1 MSDAEDEEVVGMSDD
16 DNLSSDGKMNS
27 SGKKEDKANNNRG
40 DGPTSAVSSANP
52 FNIPGFPANLA
63 AMAAG
68 AGGGDGGDA
77 GQMNSVY
84 GLIGNIQ
91 ALLKMAVENAKQE
104 ERHAQAVKNG
114 EEKNDFARRTLVSH
128 CSLFLF

>member
-1 MSDAEDEEVVGMSDD
+1 MSDNEDEEVGISDD
-16 DNLSSDGKMNS
+16 DNLSDKLN

-40 DGPTSAVSSANP
+40 DSGLTSAANAAAAAAANP

-68 AGGGDGGDA
+68 AAGGGEGGEA
-77 GQMNSVY
+77 GQLNSVY

-114 EEKNDFARRTLVSH
+114 KN
-128 CSLFLF
+128 